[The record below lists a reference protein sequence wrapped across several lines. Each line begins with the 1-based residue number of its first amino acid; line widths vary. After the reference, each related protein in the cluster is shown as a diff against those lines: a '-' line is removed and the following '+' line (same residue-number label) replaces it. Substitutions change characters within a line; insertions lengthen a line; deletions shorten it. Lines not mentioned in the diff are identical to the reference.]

1 MINQISSLNYLRTF
15 MLAAQHLSFKHAASI
30 LNITPTAVSN
40 QMKSLEGQL
49 RVSLFHRHTR
59 ALTLT
64 SDGELLAATCASS
77 FNQLDRVVTQICQS
91 KTTLSIS
98 CCHSLASLWFAPKMA
113 DLSQRFN
120 KTALDINASD
130 DVISF
135 AQNKHIDLAIRYGK
149 LQKNS
154 EEIALTTENLAI
166 YQSPQLVASS
176 DKKPLLFATKWSS
189 NNVLNNHNWQALFDL
204 EKYQLVTLEQ
214 EYQVHQAV
222 ISAQGFGLLSNVHS
236 SASLKLNMLKQVTSQ
251 QAMPGYQYCLRINP
265 ERKDSLQ
272 VRQLVEWIS
281 KEFSKL

>member
-1 MINQISSLNYLRTF
+1 MLNQISSLNYLRTF

-40 QMKSLEGQL
+40 QMKALEGQL

-77 FNQLDRVVTQICQS
+77 FNQLDRVVTQICQAR
-91 KTTLSIS
+91 TTLSIS

-135 AQNKHIDLAIRYGK
+135 MQNKHIDLAIRYGK

-154 EEIALTTENLAI
+154 EEVALTTENLAI
-166 YQSPQLVASS
+166 YQSPQLAASS
-176 DKKPLLFATKWSS
+176 NKKPLLFATKWSS
-189 NNVLNNHNWQALFDL
+189 NNILNNHNWQALF
-204 EKYQLVTLEQ
+204 
-214 EYQVHQAV
+214 
-222 ISAQGFGLLSNVHS
+222 
-236 SASLKLNMLKQVTSQ
+236 
-251 QAMPGYQYCLRINP
+251 
-265 ERKDSLQ
+265 
-272 VRQLVEWIS
+272 
-281 KEFSKL
+281 